1 MAVETNVLSVP
12 VRMDTAAFREFST
25 FDVLTRQKRWRRP
38 LLFAVLMLAFAV
50 ICFTQVGKREGAA
63 LLGTV
68 LTVVGIGLP
77 IVYFATFFQSVSK
90 QAKRLKLDTPRD
102 VYRVELSESGV
113 RVLEAG
119 RQDKRSLVQH
129 YEWPKL
135 YGAWRTGTAVYL
147 YVESN
152 KAYLLPGTQIPG
164 GLDAAWTFVQEKLP
178 AKKLHIAK

>member
-1 MAVETNVLSVP
+1 MAVETNTLSVP

-50 ICFTQVGKREGAA
+50 VCFTQVGRREGAA

-77 IVYFATFFQSVSK
+77 IVYFVSFFQSVSK

-119 RQDKRSLVQH
+119 RQDKRSLVQR
-129 YEWPKL
+129 YDWAQM
-135 YGAWRTGTAVYL
+135 YGAWRTATAVYL

-152 KAYLLPGTQIPG
+152 KAYLLPAGQIPG
-164 GLDAAWTFVQEKLP
+164 GVDAAWKFVQEKLP
-178 AKKLHIAK
+178 AEKQHLAK